1 MTDRVT
7 RLYRALP
14 TSRPPRDR
22 AALLAVLQAAIRAGA
37 VSRDVGNWLKAPL
50 ELPDLRLRNAM
61 VPRVDVVAVAE
72 ETSAADAA
80 RLMAEHGRRRLP
92 VYRGTLDHPTGVL
105 HALDVAHSLATKS
118 SEQASPTAGQLARPA
133 PALADTLPLPEA

>member
-7 RLYRALP
+7 RLYRALG
-14 TSRPPRDR
+14 TTRPPPDR

-37 VSRDVGNWLKAPL
+37 VPHDVGNWLKATL

-72 ETSAADAA
+72 DTSAADAA
-80 RLMAEHGRRRLP
+80 PLMAEHGRPRVP
-92 VYRGTLDHPTGVL
+92 VFRGTLDQPTGGL
-105 HALDVAHSLATKS
+105 
-118 SEQASPTAGQLARPA
+118 
-133 PALADTLPLPEA
+133 